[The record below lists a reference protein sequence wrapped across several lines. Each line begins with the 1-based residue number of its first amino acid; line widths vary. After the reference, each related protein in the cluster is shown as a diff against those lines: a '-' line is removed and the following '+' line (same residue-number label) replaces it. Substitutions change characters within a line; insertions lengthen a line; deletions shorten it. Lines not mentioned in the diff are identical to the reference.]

1 VTNALA
7 TRTSPREGEP
17 GVPAVEREIV
27 GIASFP
33 SVLSTNPYQRLLYAE
48 LARHGFEVAPDAPF
62 DLGWLRRSRGSVRI
76 LHFHWPQSYWRNE
89 RGPRPLRRLLA
100 YPKLAL
106 FALRLAAAR
115 RLGYL
120 VVWTVHQVY
129 PHERVGGPVDRLGA
143 RILARAA
150 DLLLVHDRGTAD
162 TVAAE
167 LPDRAEK
174 VAIVPHGP
182 YTGVYPPGRNRE
194 TVRRELGLSDD
205 TFAFLCFGDLR
216 TYKGVAFAL
225 EAFEAADAPHAAL
238 VVTGGIEDGA
248 QAGAVRAAAA
258 ADPRILD
265 RLGFVPDEG
274 VAELFSACDA
284 ALLSRTD
291 GGTSGSL
298 ILALSLGLPVVAAR
312 RPAYEELLDGDA
324 AGWLFEPG
332 DRGSLAATL
341 ARAASTDP
349 DVLASKRA
357 AASAQA
363 ARLRWDEIGARTA
376 ALMRKALA

>member
-1 VTNALA
+1 VTNAVA
-7 TRTSPREGEP
+7 TRTAPGEGAAP
-17 GVPAVEREIV
+17 SVERRTV

-33 SVLSTNPYQRLLYAE
+33 SVLTTNPYQRLLYAE
-48 LARHGFEVAPDAPF
+48 LARHGIELTPDVPF

-76 LHFHWPQSYWRNE
+76 LHFHWPQAFWRNE
-89 RGPRPLRRLLA
+89 RGPRPLRRLLS
-100 YPKLAL
+100 YPKLGL
-106 FALRLAAAR
+106 FWLRLTAAKR
-115 RLGYL
+115 MGYR

-129 PHERVGGPVDRLGA
+129 PHERVGGPLDRLGA

-167 LPDRAEK
+167 LPAQAGK
-174 VAIVPHGP
+174 VEIVPHGP
-182 YTGVYPPGRNRE
+182 YSGVYPPGRDRA
-194 TVRRELGLSDD
+194 TVRRELGLGDD

-225 EAFEAADAPHAAL
+225 DAFEAAEAPNAAL
-238 VVTGGIEDGA
+238 VVTGGIGDGA
-248 QAGAVRAAAA
+248 QADAVRAAAEA
-258 ADPRILD
+258 NPRILD
-265 RLGFVPDEG
+265 RLGFVPDER
-274 VAELFSACDA
+274 VAELFAACDT
-284 ALLSRTD
+284 ALLSRND

-332 DRGSLAATL
+332 DRASLAATL
-341 ARAASTDP
+341 TCAASTDP
-349 DVLASKRA
+349 DELAAKRA
-357 AASAQA
+357 AAAAQV

-376 ALMRKALA
+376 NLMRKALA

>member
-1 VTNALA
+1 MTNVVAA
-7 TRTSPREGEP
+7 RRAPGEP
-17 GVPAVEREIV
+17 EAAVPAVERPTV

-33 SVLSTNPYQRLLYAE
+33 AVLSTNPYQRLLYTE
-48 LARHGFEVAPDAPF
+48 LSHHGIELAPDAPF

-76 LHFHWPQSYWRNE
+76 LHFHWPQAFWRNE
-89 RGPRPLRRLLA
+89 RGPRPLRYVLS

-106 FALRLAAAR
+106 FALRLAAAKR
-115 RLGYL
+115 MGYR

-129 PHERVGGPVDRLGA
+129 PHERVGGPLDRLGA
-143 RILARAA
+143 RVLARAA

-167 LPDRAEK
+167 LPGQAGK

-182 YTGVYPPGRNRE
+182 YTGVYPTGRDRA
-194 TVRRELGLSDD
+194 TVRRELGLGDD

-225 EAFEAADAPHAAL
+225 EAFEAADAPRAAL
-238 VVTGGIEDGA
+238 VVTGGIGDGA
-248 QAGAVRAAAA
+248 QAKAVHAAAA
-258 ADPRILD
+258 SDPRILD
-265 RLGFVPDEG
+265 RLGFVPDAR

-284 ALLSRTD
+284 ALLSRND

-312 RPAYEELLDGDA
+312 RPAYEELLNDEA

-332 DRGSLAATL
+332 DRASLAATL
-341 ARAASTDP
+341 GCAATTDQAG
-349 DVLASKRA
+349 LAAKRA
-357 AASAQA
+357 AAAAQV
-363 ARLRWDEIGARTA
+363 ARFRWDEIGARTA
-376 ALMRKALA
+376 GLMRKALA